1 MMENERLTHKRV
13 NGIKEGYWSSA
24 KKEALMQRLAEYED
38 TGFDPEEIKGLV
50 DKIIGLS
57 KLVMADWVPVEEQLP
72 EDDQYILLSFANF
85 SLPAVG
91 HYEINEDGS
100 GAFYLGDCNEEDTC
114 VSQDLFVNAWMPL
127 PGPYRLE
134 GKDKENDT

>member
-57 KLVMADWVPVEEQLP
+57 KLVMADWVPVEEQLRRM
-72 EDDQYILLSFANF
+72 INTSFCLLRIFHCQRW
-85 SLPAVG
+85 G
-91 HYEINEDGS
+91 I
-100 GAFYLGDCNEEDTC
+100 
-114 VSQDLFVNAWMPL
+114 M
-127 PGPYRLE
+127 R
-134 GKDKENDT
+134 